1 MKSTFVTALALL
13 LLFWAGA
20 SALASQQTKPQ
31 PQGQGQQGQQ
41 QKPAT
46 PAQPAEVTPE
56 QIFALFTANKFDEGF
71 AEGAKYIEK
80 HPEDIQVRAQL
91 AMAASNQAQRGNPKY
106 VPQGKQYAA
115 QAIQSVE
122 ADKKSPE
129 FDDVSWPKF
138 KTELLPKLYQ
148 ANGVLSYVTSDKAG
162 AKQNIEKAA
171 GLDPGDPVNPML
183 LGTFANDEYQDLAK
197 KFNAEKNEAVLKQAM
212 GKMDEVIDW
221 YARSVAAADG
231 KPGYEALQKELTT
244 QLEQYYSF
252 RHNNSTTGLKELIEK
267 YKKK

>member
-1 MKSTFVTALALL
+1 MRSTFISVLV
-13 LLFWAGA
+13 LLFLSCAGV
-20 SALASQQTKPQ
+20 SALASQQGKPQ
-31 PQGQGQQGQQ
+31 PQGQGQQ

-46 PAQPAEVTPE
+46 PGQPAEVTPE
-56 QIFALFTANKFDEGF
+56 QIFALFQADKFDEGF

-80 HPEDIQVRAQL
+80 HPDDIQLRTQL
-91 AMAASNQAQRGNPKY
+91 AIAASNQAQRGNAKY

-115 QAIQSVE
+115 QAIQSFE
-122 ADKKSPE
+122 ADKKSAE
-129 FDDVSWPKF
+129 FDDTTWPTF
-138 KTELLPKLYQ
+138 KTQWLPKLYQ

-221 YARSVAAADG
+221 YARAIAAADG
-231 KPGYEALQKELTT
+231 KAGYEALQKELTG